1 MPEVAARSLR
11 GAVVHDMPAR
21 VLRITRVWDALDV
34 HPSVDEA
41 VAAALTAAGRTGP

>member
-21 VLRITRVWDALDV
+21 VLRIRWDALDV
-34 HPSVDEA
+34 HPSVDEV